1 VPQQLES
8 DSRAPGFLSASAGKQ
23 AVVPFRF
30 PSTGELPAIGGDDA
44 RKPPAPRGGEGAHGA
59 GGSGSSPRSGAPAG
73 PRMVGGA
80 PSNLRAAPP
89 PAEAA
94 GAANQPSNAS
104 EPDPLAG
111 VPLPQQL
118 PQRPAA
124 SPPPSAKPDPILQ
137 ERLARAIE
145 TLQLQGQRLA
155 EQARADAIEIAFQI
169 AARIV
174 ESELRTSPEPYFALV
189 RSALRQVGEAHTI
202 QIRVNPADAELLRGP
217 RGNEA
222 SAGLSITTIEIVSD
236 PSLVRGDCVVDTD
249 FGHVDGRLAT
259 RFQELRRA
267 LGAASNAS

>member
-1 VPQQLES
+1 MV
-8 DSRAPGFLSASAGKQ
+8 
-23 AVVPFRF
+23 
-30 PSTGELPAIGGDDA
+30 
-44 RKPPAPRGGEGAHGA
+44 
-59 GGSGSSPRSGAPAG
+59 GSAPA
-73 PRMVGGA
+73 
-80 PSNLRAAPP
+80 SLRAAPAP
-89 PAEAA
+89 GDPA
-94 GAANQPSNAS
+94 GATGPPSGPA

-111 VPLPQQL
+111 VPLPTQL
-118 PQRPAA
+118 PQQRPPAQ
-124 SPPPSAKPDPILQ
+124 PPPAGKPDPVLQ

-202 QIRVNPADAELLRGP
+202 QVRVHPADAELLRGP

-222 SAGLSITTIEIVSD
+222 SAGLSITTIEIVND

-249 FGHVDGRLAT
+249 FGQVDGRLAT